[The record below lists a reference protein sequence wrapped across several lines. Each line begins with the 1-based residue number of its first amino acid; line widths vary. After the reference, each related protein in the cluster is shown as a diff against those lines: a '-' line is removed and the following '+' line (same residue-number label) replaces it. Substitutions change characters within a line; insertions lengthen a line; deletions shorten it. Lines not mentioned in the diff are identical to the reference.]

1 MVYPNRGLPVWFGS
15 GQSRDAQYLQA
26 WRKAPITYSA
36 ANVSGASWSADRYE
50 VILGYDQEGGL
61 FNRAVE
67 LALSNQFYPPEVMS
81 IVADYSLENRQVR
94 PGDRV
99 LQRIPIL
106 TYGRLPLLELLT
118 LNEICEVIQEPRRAG
133 FTYVTTAAHSE
144 VGEWT
149 GRVEW
154 RDNNEVAL
162 VIEVVSRS
170 RPGSPLFVQRRTR
183 QLQLRAH
190 KLSIEHFLAQLK
202 GEPPAAPQPFAWALP
217 RLAPVALAAIPILL
231 LFSARSSKR

>member
-1 MVYPNRGLPVWFGS
+1 VVYPNHGLPVWFGS
-15 GQSRDAQYLQA
+15 GQSQDARYLQA
-26 WRKAPITYSA
+26 WRKAPFTYSA
-36 ANVSGASWSADRYE
+36 ADVTGASWSADRYE
-50 VILGYDQEGGL
+50 VILGYDKEGEL
-61 FNRAVE
+61 FNRAAE
-67 LALSNQFYPPEVMS
+67 LALSNRFYPPEVMS
-81 IVADYSLENRQVR
+81 IVSDYSLEGRSVR

-106 TYGRLPLLELLT
+106 TYNRLPLVELLT
-118 LNEICEVIQEPRRAG
+118 LNEISEVIQEPRQVG
-133 FTYVTTAAHSE
+133 FTCVTTAVHSE

-149 GRVEW
+149 ARVEW
-154 RDNNEVAL
+154 RGNGEVAL

-170 RPGSPLFVQRRTR
+170 RFGNLPFFQQRTR